1 MSSLIVY
8 VLIGKLSIYLIQK
21 FPFYKLPLLASL
33 FNEGKFLEQLFG
45 CSLCLGTWVYWFYSY
60 LFEMDYM
67 QEWFYIPLLNKL
79 LTGAI
84 TSFVVWLASTGW
96 KDTFGVFEVK

>member
-21 FPFYKLPLLASL
+21 FPLTDYLSSKWKP
-33 FNEGKFLEQLFG
+33 LEQLFS
-45 CSLCLGTWVYWFYSY
+45 CDLCLGVWVYWFYSH
-60 LFEMDYM
+60 LFRLNFM
-67 QEWFYIPLLNKL
+67 QEWFYIPVLCEL

-84 TSFVVWLASTGW
+84 TSFVIFIFSLGW
-96 KDTFGVFEVK
+96 KDAFGVFEVK